1 MPIHCPKRRTYL
13 HTTIII
19 MTILSAL
26 GMISSVR
33 RDIAHRTVFFVRAS
47 SSAATAAF
55 HTPSLSGRSTGL
67 SSTST
72 TTTTT
77 TNQVRRGHRGPSLA
91 YATTTSALRQQ
102 FDFTLCAAASSSSS
116 SQRADPLFSSS
127 SSSSTSR
134 AMSTAASETETDY
147 ELESALEDILGE
159 ALREAENPI
168 VDAEVGGRGHI
179 EGSRAFPKELVEE
192 VRSIYSMQISTLT
205 LCISL

>member
-1 MPIHCPKRRTYL
+1 
-13 HTTIII
+13 

-47 SSAATAAF
+47 SAATAAF

-67 SSTST
+67 VSTST

-91 YATTTSALRQQ
+91 YATTTSAIRQQ

-116 SQRADPLFSSS
+116 SQRGADPLFSSS
-127 SSSSTSR
+127 SSTTTSR

-192 VRSIYSMQISTLT
+192 VRSIYYIV
-205 LCISL
+205 CK

>member
-13 HTTIII
+13 HTTII

-47 SSAATAAF
+47 SAATAAF

-67 SSTST
+67 GSTS

-192 VRSIYSMQISTLT
+192 VRSIYYIV
-205 LCISL
+205 CK